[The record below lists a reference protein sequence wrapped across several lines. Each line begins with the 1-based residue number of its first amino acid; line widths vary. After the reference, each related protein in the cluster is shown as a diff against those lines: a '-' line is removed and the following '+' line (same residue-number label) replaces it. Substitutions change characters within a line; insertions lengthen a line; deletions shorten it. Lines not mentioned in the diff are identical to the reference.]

1 MSYLQTDLPDVHVA
15 PQSSWYAI
23 YTRFR
28 HEKTVAQILTRKG
41 LEIFLPLYESAHSWK
56 DRTKLVSLPLFPCY
70 VFLKG
75 SLDRRLDVMNTPGFH
90 ALVSVAG
97 QPAAIPSNEIEAI
110 RRAVESGARVSP
122 YPFMKCGERVRV
134 KCGPLTGVEGILV
147 RMKNQFRLVVSVEML
162 GKAVAVE
169 LDAFV
174 VERVGGNRRNG
185 FATGPGLDSS
195 RQGLN
200 RISAA

>member
-1 MSYLQTDLPDVHVA
+1 MLNLVNDPLDVHVA

-28 HEKTVAQILTRKG
+28 HEKSVAQILTTKG
-41 LEIFLPLYESAHSWK
+41 LEIFLPLYESAHRWK

-90 ALVSVAG
+90 SIVSAAG
-97 QPAAIPSNEIEAI
+97 QPAVIPPNEIEAI
-110 RRAVESGARVSP
+110 RKTIESGMRVNP

-134 KCGPLTGVEGILV
+134 KRGPLTGVEGILV
-147 RMKNQFRLVVSVEML
+147 RVKNQFRLVVSVEML

-169 LDAFV
+169 VDASV
-174 VERVGGNRRNG
+174 VERVGGNRRTG
-185 FATGPGLDSS
+185 FATDPGLVSS
-195 RQGLN
+195 RQGLD
-200 RISAA
+200 RISAD

>member
-1 MSYLQTDLPDVHVA
+1 MANLLYDPLGVHVV

-28 HEKTVAQILTRKG
+28 HEKTVAQILTTKG
-41 LEIFLPLYESAHSWK
+41 LEIFLPLYESAHRWK

-75 SLDRRLDVMNTPGFH
+75 SLDRRLDIMNTPGFH
-90 ALVSVAG
+90 AIVSAAG
-97 QPAAIPSNEIEAI
+97 QPAAIPPNEIEAI
-110 RRAVESGARVSP
+110 RKTIESGARVNP

-134 KCGPLTGVEGILV
+134 KRGPLTGVEGILV
-147 RMKNQFRLVVSVEML
+147 RVKNQFRLVVSVEML

-169 LDAFV
+169 VDASV
-174 VERVGGNRRNG
+174 VERVGGNRRTG
-185 FATGPGLDSS
+185 FATDPGPVSS

-200 RISAA
+200 GISAA